1 MPATRPGA
9 KGAVISGWGTAL
21 PEKIITNHEL
31 AATMDTS
38 DEWIVSR
45 TGIRER
51 HVGGSTIGLSVE
63 SGRQALEMA
72 GLDPARI
79 DAVVLATTTPD
90 TQWGNAAA
98 VQHELGLRCGAYDVN
113 AACSGFTYGLVTA
126 HGLIAVGADRVLVIG
141 TDTLSRITDWDDRTT
156 APLFA
161 DGSGAV
167 VLESVDGPGQLLGW
181 DLDADGSLLPIL
193 QAEVGGFIR
202 MEGKEVFRRAVRIMV
217 DSAEKS
223 MRHAGVTADD
233 IALDRAPPGE
243 PADHRCRLRS
253 PRHRPRPRRR
263 GTRPHRQHVVGVDPA
278 RPRRCARPRPG
289 PQRRPRP
296 DRRFRRRHDRRLLRA
311 PLGRWRGWVEPASGP
326 TRRPGHRGVAR
337 DRPRMRAALP
347 GAGRPRRRHVPQL
360 AAARRPVRRAVRRHR
375 RRPGRCRVRSDRSR
389 VRRTGRG
396 AGVERRRHQGRP
408 AAAHERGRLRER
420 HRRQPHRRVPCH
432 RSAPRRACCGPA
444 RAASSSCR
452 RWSACS
458 APPVRPTTPHRR
470 PASSASPDRSP
481 ASSDRGAS
489 PSTSSRPDRSR
500 PT

>member
-9 KGAVISGWGTAL
+9 TGAVISGWGTAL

-45 TGIRER
+45 TGIHER
-51 HVGGSTIGLSVE
+51 HIGGSTIGLSVE

-90 TQWGNAAA
+90 KQWGNAAA
-98 VQHELGLRCGAYDVN
+98 VQHELGLRCGAYDIN

-126 HGLIAVGADRVLVIG
+126 HGLIAMGADRVLVIG
-141 TDTLSRITDWDDRTT
+141 TDTLSRITDWDDRAT

-193 QAEVGGFIR
+193 QAEVGGVIR

-233 IALDRAPPGE
+233 IALIVPHQANVRIIDAACQRLGISRDRA
-243 PADHRCRLRS
+243 A
-253 PRHRPRPRRR
+253 
-263 GTRPHRQHVVGVDPA
+263 VVLD
-278 RPRRCARPRPG
+278 
-289 PQRRPRP
+289 
-296 DRRFRRRHDRRLLRA
+296 
-311 PLGRWRGWVEPASGP
+311 
-326 TRRPGHRGVAR
+326 
-337 DRPRMRAALP
+337 
-347 GAGRPRRRHVPQL
+347 
-360 AAARRPVRRAVRRHR
+360 
-375 RRPGRCRVRSDRSR
+375 
-389 VRRTGRG
+389 RTGN
-396 AGVERRRHQGRP
+396 
-408 AAAHERGRLRER
+408 
-420 HRRQPHRRVPCH
+420 
-432 RSAPRRACCGPA
+432 
-444 RAASSSCR
+444 
-452 RWSACS
+452 
-458 APPVRPTTPHRR
+458 T
-470 PASSASPDRSP
+470 SSASIPLALADALDHGRVRNGDLILIVGFGGGMTAGSCVLRWGGGV
-481 ASSDRGAS
+481 DG
-489 PSTSSRPDRSR
+489 
-500 PT
+500 